1 MALRTDMWLD
11 AVDDYAKA
19 YDKGVDA
26 ELENMKTGASLE
38 SWTGKMQ
45 ELKEACICMPRHF
58 LMCWLAARSLGKDL
72 FSDETYT
79 REFEEFICKV
89 KPLKS
94 LFVIRRRQKEP
105 GKRRGIHPKKRRRT
119 QDCACTTHD
128 LFRDKLLPD
137 QSIGE

>member
-72 FSDETYT
+72 FSDETY
-79 REFEEFICKV
+79 
-89 KPLKS
+89 KS
-94 LFVIRRRQKEP
+94 SKSKSKAISNF
-105 GKRRGIHPKKRRRT
+105 
-119 QDCACTTHD
+119 
-128 LFRDKLLPD
+128 LLLLLNF
-137 QSIGE
+137 GL

>member
-79 REFEEFICKV
+79 REFKEFTCK
-89 KPLKS
+89 LKS
-94 LFVIRRRQKEP
+94 AEGETVR
-105 GKRRGIHPKKRRRT
+105 
-119 QDCACTTHD
+119 
-128 LFRDKLLPD
+128 KLR
-137 QSIGE
+137 

>member
-45 ELKEACICMPRHF
+45 ENETELVGEHF
-58 LMCWLAARSLGKDL
+58 VCVPVGQDDVRA
-72 FSDETYT
+72 
-79 REFEEFICKV
+79 EFA
-89 KPLKS
+89 
-94 LFVIRRRQKEP
+94 
-105 GKRRGIHPKKRRRT
+105 G
-119 QDCACTTHD
+119 
-128 LFRDKLLPD
+128 
-137 QSIGE
+137 

>member
-45 ELKEACICMPRHF
+45 
-58 LMCWLAARSLGKDL
+58 
-72 FSDETYT
+72 
-79 REFEEFICKV
+79 
-89 KPLKS
+89 
-94 LFVIRRRQKEP
+94 
-105 GKRRGIHPKKRRRT
+105 
-119 QDCACTTHD
+119 
-128 LFRDKLLPD
+128 
-137 QSIGE
+137 